1 MVVKRF
7 KELLGEHASKV
18 HTMEA
23 YCEQMEVQTIAAFM
37 GEHFNEELKK

>member
-7 KELLGEHASKV
+7 KVLVGEDVSKV
-18 HTMEA
+18 HTMDA

-37 GEHFNEELKK
+37 AEHFNQELKK